1 MATTA
6 CILAVAGFI
15 AIILNPLVV
24 YLQRPRIRR
33 GWAVAIVT
41 GVRNIK
47 DEIQIGYDADPAD
60 VTLAV
65 QEALDRYALI
75 IDDSNVTVDTDG
87 HTVTLSGH
95 VPTLAEHDA
104 VMNAAWTASGV
115 YDVHDELHITD

>member
-1 MATTA
+1 MAISPTHQPSKGA
-6 CILAVAGFI
+6 RHGKGQDILKAVEAELDFD
-15 AIILNPLVV
+15 PLV
-24 YLQRPRIRR
+24 
-33 GWAVAIVT
+33 
-41 GVRNIK
+41 
-47 DEIQIGYDADPAD
+47 DPAD

-87 HTVTLSGH
+87 HTETLSGH

-104 VMNAAWTASGV
+104 VMNAAWMASGV